1 MKYYFRK
8 KIRNVISAVVLIGIL
23 LSSFHVDVNAK
34 EQATTPSGL
43 AFDNI
48 QAEVELLAEN
58 NNYVSFETVVFQG
71 KDILY
76 TGYYGYADRENEIQA
91 DEATVY
97 EWGSV
102 SKTLVWVSV
111 MQLYEQGKLD
121 LDRDIRD
128 YLPEGFFKKLKYD
141 DSITMLD
148 LMNHQGGWQ
157 ENIYTVQ
164 VNDEQDIMSLGE
176 ALQYSEPAQ
185 VFPPGEVTSYSNWG
199 AALAGYVVECV
210 SGMEY
215 AEYVHNNIFE
225 PLGMK
230 HTSVSPDHKDNM
242 WVREQRE
249 KLKSYQII
257 EQNKKSL
264 VQPLGTN
271 MWYINLYPAGG
282 ATGTI
287 GDMAIFAQALVDEET
302 PLFDKTETLDV
313 LFSGTS
319 FYGNTDEIRFC
330 HGFWT
335 TQYAIETIGH
345 NGATNSCTANLVF
358 DRESKVGVVVMSN
371 QLSESVFCTEIP
383 KLIFGNIEENPVVTE
398 QDITVR
404 NDISGMYVQTRGVF
418 KGMLKLM
425 SCLSFLPIAE
435 ISEDEY
441 LASGMFEMQRIGAA
455 LYLLEQ
461 AGTVSIVGTT
471 QDINGNKVLQTG
483 AMDVIQDETIYPQ
496 LCMLVLY
503 VLMMVGGLIL
513 LIIKLIRK
521 LIKKNRSYTG
531 SKGIAI
537 AQCARVISM
546 VTIFV
551 MISLYSANMGLTH
564 VQGVVLGMLQLLCL
578 LVYVVTDVQCIRI
591 MLSKD
596 ENKAKAIRYILSI
609 LSNSFATVFV
619 IAFELC
625 CFWI

>member
-1 MKYYFRK
+1 MKCSIEKSIK
-8 KIRNVISAVVLIGIL
+8 KVISAIVTAGIL
-23 LSSFHVDVNAK
+23 LSSFSLNASAT
-34 EQATTPSGL
+34 QQTTPSRIE
-43 AFDNI
+43 FDNI
-48 QAEVELLAEN
+48 KAEIEFLAEN
-58 NNYVSFETVVFQG
+58 NEYASFETVVFCGQ
-71 KDILY
+71 DILY
-76 TGYYGYADRENEIQA
+76 TGYFGYADKENQIIA
-91 DEATVY
+91 DENTVY

-102 SKTLVWVSV
+102 SKTLVWVSA
-111 MQLYEQGKLD
+111 MQLYEQGKLE

-141 DSITMLD
+141 DAITMLD

-157 ENIYTVQ
+157 ESVYTVQ
-164 VNDEQDIMSLGE
+164 VNNEEDIMLLGE
-176 ALQYSEPAQ
+176 ALQYSEPTQ
-185 VFPPGEVTSYSNWG
+185 VFRPGKVTSYSNWG
-199 AALAGYVVECV
+199 TALAGYVVECV

-230 HTSVSPDHKDNM
+230 HTSVSPDYKDNM

-257 EQNKKSL
+257 EQNGNSL
-264 VQPLGTN
+264 VQSLDTN

-282 ATGTI
+282 VTGTI
-287 GDMAIFAQALVDEET
+287 GDMAIFAQALVDNDT
-302 PLFDKTETLDV
+302 PLFEKKDTLDL
-313 LFSGTS
+313 LFSGSS
-319 FYGNTDEIRFC
+319 FYGDTDEIRFC

-345 NGATNSCTANLVF
+345 NGATNSCTANFVF

-383 KLIFGNIEENPVVTE
+383 KLIFGNIEENPVVAE
-398 QDITVR
+398 QEITVR

-425 SCLSFLPIAE
+425 SCLSFLPISE

-441 LASGMFEMQRIGAA
+441 LAVGMFEIQRIGSDF
-455 LYLLEQ
+455 YLLDQ
-461 AGTVSIVGTT
+461 AGTISIVGAT
-471 QDINGNKVLQTG
+471 QDINGNTVLQIG
-483 AMDVIQDETIYPQ
+483 AMDVIQDETIYLQ
-496 LCMLVLY
+496 LCMLILY
-503 VLMMVGGLIL
+503 VLMMVVGLIL

-521 LIKKNRSYTG
+521 LIKKNQSHTG
-531 SKGIAI
+531 SKMITI
-537 AQCARVISM
+537 SQCARIISM
-546 VTIFV
+546 VAIFV

-564 VQGVVLGMLQLLCL
+564 IQGILLSMLQLVCL
-578 LVYVVTDVQCIRI
+578 LAYVVTVAYCTRI

-596 ENKAKAIRYILSI
+596 DNKAKPVKYILGIS
-609 LSNSFATVFV
+609 SNVFSVVFV
-619 IAFELC
+619 LVFELC